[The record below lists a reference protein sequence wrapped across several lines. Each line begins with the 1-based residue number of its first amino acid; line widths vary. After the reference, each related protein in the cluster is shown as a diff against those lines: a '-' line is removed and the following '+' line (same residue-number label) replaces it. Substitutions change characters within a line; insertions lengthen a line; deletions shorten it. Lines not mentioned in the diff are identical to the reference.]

1 MQLETLKPELK
12 EELKKC
18 LVSHKHDS
26 EACQL
31 VFKAFDFA
39 FDKHIDQKRK
49 SGQPY
54 IIHPVAVAKTLIEL
68 DCDIAT
74 ICAGLLHDVLEDTEC
89 STIDIK
95 EAFGEVIFQLVDG
108 VTKLGRLNFKSS
120 QEEQANN
127 FRKMLLAI
135 AKDVRVVLVKLADRL
150 HNMQTLEHMP
160 DEKRERIAQE
170 TLDIFAP
177 LANRFGLHTLKIELE
192 DLAFKHLHPE
202 EYKKVKFVVNSKKEE
217 RETQVQVSK
226 QKIQQILLKN
236 DIKAEVYG
244 RAKHFYSVFRKLR
257 MPGTS
262 IILEDLD
269 QIEVYDL
276 LGIRILV
283 DDIQSCYAVLGL
295 IHKHF
300 RPMSGRFKDYI
311 AVPKA
316 NLYQSLHTTVINPY
330 GKPLEVQIRTREM
343 HSIAENGIAA
353 HWHYKEAGSSS
364 KAGQEDLEELTW
376 IRQLLS
382 WQSDVEDAGEYVD
395 TVKKDILSQ
404 EVYILSPKGDVFTLP
419 VDSTPI
425 DFAYRVHSKIGDTCT
440 GARVNGSIVSIN
452 YKLQN
457 GDLVEVT
464 NSKNSHPNLSW
475 LNFVKTN
482 QAKHKIKSWYKTQNK
497 DRHISIGKQM
507 LEEKHGKEG
516 FEQFHQSKEL
526 EEIAARLNYT
536 TTDDLIAS
544 IGSGD
549 TTVAQ
554 VLHKLQGT
562 KYGDKQEEKLDRF
575 LKIKPRKAATRGEQ
589 AEIPELDGLLYNIG
603 KCCMPIPGEAVM
615 GVVSKGKG
623 ITIHRHNCHNLT
635 QVETERLMQIQWN
648 LKTGNVYPTNLAI
661 EVVDRVGIVK
671 DILTL
676 VADAGI
682 NIADFKVKER
692 PTNNTALLKVIFNV
706 HGQEELNSIITAIN
720 NMTDVL
726 SIERL

>member
-1 MQLETLKPELK
+1 MELEKLKPELRK
-12 EELKKC
+12 ELEDSLIA
-18 LVSHKHDS
+18 HKQDM
-26 EACQL
+26 EAAKII
-31 VFKAFDFA
+31 FEAFDFA
-39 FDKHIDQKRK
+39 FEKHLLQRRR
-49 SGQPY
+49 SGEPY
-54 IIHPVAVAKTLIEL
+54 IIHPVAVAKILIEL
-68 DCDIAT
+68 KSDYPT
-74 ICAGLLHDVLEDTEC
+74 ICAGLLHDVLEDTKC
-89 STIDIK
+89 SSSEITEK
-95 EAFGEVIFQLVDG
+95 FGTTVCNLVDG

-120 QEEQANN
+120 QDQQANN

-135 AKDVRVVLVKLADRL
+135 AKDARVVLVKLADRL
-150 HNMQTLEHMP
+150 HNMKTLDHLN

-177 LANRFGLHTLKIELE
+177 LANRFGLHTVKIELE
-192 DLAFKHLHPE
+192 DLAFKHLYPE
-202 EYKKVKFVVNSKKEE
+202 EYKKVKYVVSSKKEE
-217 RETQVQVSK
+217 RETQVQASK

-236 DIKAEVYG
+236 DIKAEVSG
-244 RAKHFYSVFRKLR
+244 RAKHFYSVFRKLKL
-257 MPGTS
+257 PGTQV
-262 IILEDLD
+262 ILEDLD
-269 QIEVYDL
+269 QLEVYDL

-283 DDIQSCYAVLGL
+283 DNIQDCYAVLGL
-295 IHKHF
+295 VHKHF
-300 RPMSGRFKDYI
+300 RPMPGRFKDYI

-330 GKPLEVQIRTREM
+330 GKPLEVQIRTFEM
-343 HSIAENGIAA
+343 HNIAENGIAA
-353 HWHYKEAGSSS
+353 HWHYKEAGNST
-364 KAGQEDLEELTW
+364 KAESQEIEELTW

-382 WQSDVEDAGEYVD
+382 WQTDVKDASEYLD

-404 EVYILSPKGDVFTLP
+404 EVYILTPKGDVFTLP

-457 GDLVEVT
+457 GDLVEVMT
-464 NSKNSHPNLSW
+464 SKNAHPNLSW

-497 DRHISIGKQM
+497 DRHLAMGKQM

-516 FEQFHQSKEL
+516 FEQFHKSDEL
-526 EEIAARLNYT
+526 QDVANRLNYKT
-536 TTDDLIAS
+536 SDDLIAS
-544 IGSGD
+544 VGSGD

-554 VLHKLQGT
+554 IFHKLQGT
-562 KYGDKQEEKLDRF
+562 KYGDQQEEKLDKL
-575 LKIKPRKAATRGEQ
+575 LKIKPRKAPSRGEE
-589 AEIPELDGLLYNIG
+589 AEIPELDGLLYNIA
-603 KCCMPIPGEAVM
+603 KCCMPIPGESVT

-623 ITIHRHNCHNLT
+623 ITIHRHSCHNLG
-635 QVETERLMQIQWN
+635 QVEAERLMQINWGI
-648 LKTGNVYPTNLAI
+648 KTDNVYPTHVGI

-676 VADAGI
+676 VADAGV

-692 PTNNTALLKVIFNV
+692 PTNNTALLRMILNV
-706 HGQEELNSIITAIN
+706 HGQEELNQIMTAIK

-726 SIERL
+726 STERL